1 MNRSANLCR
10 KEWWKQREW
19 NKHHE
24 AAKTIA
30 GVDNYVVKNVKNPGW
45 ITSGGTLF
53 LFLADSGTA
62 SYQAFLL
69 NIGSNFWIVG
79 IGHFPSGWMLLSLN
93 CQKLIV
99 TLNNSFLLKECYKN
113 SSTSYEKLNLSSCF
127 LASKPS
133 SLFLSRKRPSINQ
146 IWELVQFG
154 SYSWEVWR
162 GDKMCKSRWRRSWEH
177 L

>member
-1 MNRSANLCR
+1 MNRNANLCR

-53 LFLADSGTA
+53 LFLADSGAA

-69 NIGSNFWIVG
+69 NIGSNFWTVG

-113 SSTSYEKLNLSSCF
+113 SSTSYEKLNL
-127 LASKPS
+127 
-133 SLFLSRKRPSINQ
+133 RKIES
-146 IWELVQFG
+146 F
-154 SYSWEVWR
+154 
-162 GDKMCKSRWRRSWEH
+162 
-177 L
+177 

>member
-1 MNRSANLCR
+1 MWLLTNIDLFLIYYWLMNKSANLCR
-10 KEWWKQREW
+10 KEWWKQRVW

-24 AAKTIA
+24 DAKTIA

-53 LFLADSGTA
+53 LFLADSGAA

-69 NIGSNFWIVG
+69 NIGSNFWTVG
-79 IGHFPSGWMLLSLN
+79 IGHFPSEWMLLSLN

-113 SSTSYEKLNLSSCF
+113 SSTSYEKLNL
-127 LASKPS
+127 
-133 SLFLSRKRPSINQ
+133 RKI
-146 IWELVQFG
+146 
-154 SYSWEVWR
+154 
-162 GDKMCKSRWRRSWEH
+162 KSF
-177 L
+177 